1 MNSPNVKEDTD
12 YFTPHYKDPLY
23 VLDSS
28 KKRDNYFV
36 KQQWINNLKII
47 IVNKQI
53 SWFTYC
59 IELKMIAFNQAAMKR
74 LFS

>member
-23 VLDSS
+23 VLGSS

-36 KQQWINNLKII
+36 KQQWINNLKNI
-47 IVNKQI
+47 IVNK
-53 SWFTYC
+53 T
-59 IELKMIAFNQAAMKR
+59 NQLVYILNR
-74 LFS
+74 NENDSL